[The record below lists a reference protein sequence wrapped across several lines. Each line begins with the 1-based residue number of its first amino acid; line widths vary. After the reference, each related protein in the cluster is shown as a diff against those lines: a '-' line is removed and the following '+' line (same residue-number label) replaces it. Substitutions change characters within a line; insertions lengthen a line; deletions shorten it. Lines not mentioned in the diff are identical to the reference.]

1 MDKLNLN
8 NILNREISEKL
19 LKEFLIN
26 KKNKGLYVHGTPGC
40 GKTIFIKNY
49 LKQEDYDIIYYDTS
63 ELRNKCMLSNINN
76 NNMSNTN
83 VLDMMKKKKKKL
95 VIVMDEIDSMN
106 NGDKGGLNTLIKIIR
121 NKKTKKQKLESYSN
135 NYIIC
140 IGNTTNEKKVNEL
153 NKICNI
159 IHLNTPT
166 KKQMLLVVNK
176 IMPNLDNDIIDI
188 IINYVDSDLRKLK
201 VIYNLYEKQNNFNF
215 FKEYI
220 IKHLIYK
227 DNTKNIVY
235 DLFNHNYSMDKHKE
249 IINEQ
254 DRTVVA
260 LLWHENIIDIL
271 EKLPPSKK
279 LKVYNEFLKNICFSD
294 FIDRLTFQKQIWQF
308 TEYSSLIKTFYNNY
322 LLHKNK
328 ISNKKINT
336 IRFTKV
342 LTKYSTEYNNKIF
355 LIKLSQKNNSDIDE
369 LFVNYVKNPDY
380 KNENITE

>member
-1 MDKLNLN
+1 
-8 NILNREISEKL
+8 
-19 LKEFLIN
+19 
-26 KKNKGLYVHGTPGC
+26 
-40 GKTIFIKNY
+40 
-49 LKQEDYDIIYYDTS
+49 
-63 ELRNKCMLSNINN
+63 
-76 NNMSNTN
+76 
-83 VLDMMKKKKKKL
+83 
-95 VIVMDEIDSMN
+95 
-106 NGDKGGLNTLIKIIR
+106 
-121 NKKTKKQKLESYSN
+121 
-135 NYIIC
+135 
-140 IGNTTNEKKVNEL
+140 
-153 NKICNI
+153 
-159 IHLNTPT
+159 
-166 KKQMLLVVNK
+166 MLLVVNK
-176 IMPNLDNDIIDI
+176 IMPNLDNGIIDI
-188 IINYVDSDLRKLK
+188 IINYVDCDLRKLK

-260 LLWHENIIDIL
+260 LLWHENVIDIL
-271 EKLPPSKK
+271 EKLPTSQK

-342 LTKYSTEYNNKIF
+342 LTKYSTEYNNSIF
-355 LIKLSQKNNSDIDE
+355 IQDLCKKLYLDVKDMLFFFKYNDLNLENHDISQLDINRIKKFIEILE
-369 LFVNYVKNPDY
+369 LPFSTSTSTSTPISTASSK
-380 KNENITE
+380 

>member
-49 LKQEDYDIIYYDTS
+49 LKQENYDIIYYDTS

-159 IHLNTPT
+159 IHLNT
-166 KKQMLLVVNK
+166 
-176 IMPNLDNDIIDI
+176 
-188 IINYVDSDLRKLK
+188 
-201 VIYNLYEKQNNFNF
+201 
-215 FKEYI
+215 
-220 IKHLIYK
+220 
-227 DNTKNIVY
+227 
-235 DLFNHNYSMDKHKE
+235 
-249 IINEQ
+249 
-254 DRTVVA
+254 A
-260 LLWHENIIDIL
+260 
-271 EKLPPSKK
+271 
-279 LKVYNEFLKNICFSD
+279 
-294 FIDRLTFQKQIWQF
+294 
-308 TEYSSLIKTFYNNY
+308 
-322 LLHKNK
+322 
-328 ISNKKINT
+328 NKKTNVI
-336 IRFTKV
+336 
-342 LTKYSTEYNNKIF
+342 SC
-355 LIKLSQKNNSDIDE
+355 
-369 LFVNYVKNPDY
+369 
-380 KNENITE
+380 